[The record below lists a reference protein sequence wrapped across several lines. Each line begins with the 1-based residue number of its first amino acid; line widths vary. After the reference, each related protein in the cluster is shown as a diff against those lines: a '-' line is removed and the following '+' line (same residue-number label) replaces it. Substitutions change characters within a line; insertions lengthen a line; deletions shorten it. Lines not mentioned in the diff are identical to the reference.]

1 MNVSQ
6 IRNCLQN
13 KELLLLGDSTTRQW
27 AETIPKLLQ
36 IPDYK
41 PRNKK
46 TEYHH
51 FIREYKQLNL
61 TVSFNFHPLIGT
73 KTKIPVNEVHYE
85 VDILQSMP
93 TNNCSHLVLVISP
106 WAHYCQWS
114 KESYKQRLLKIREGI
129 LKFKVR
135 CPDVPIIIKG
145 SHPREQASKESRI
158 YYSNYILHEINAL
171 MKDTFYRSGA
181 WFLDVWDLNLSY
193 PATNNV
199 HMPDKCVEQEL
210 MSFITYLCEK

>member
-1 MNVSQ
+1 MH
-6 IRNCLQN
+6 NCLEN

-36 IPDYK
+36 IRGYK
-41 PRNKK
+41 PRNDKA
-46 TEYHH
+46 EYHR

-61 TVSFNFHPLIGT
+61 TVSFHFHPLIGT
-73 KTKIPVNEVHYE
+73 KTKIPVNEVNYE
-85 VDILQSMP
+85 VNILQSIP

-129 LKFKVR
+129 LKFKAR
-135 CPDVPIIIKG
+135 CPDVSVIIKG
-145 SHPREQASKESRI
+145 AHPREQRTVESRI
-158 YYSNYILHEINAL
+158 YFSNYLLHEIDVL
-171 MKDTFYRSGA
+171 MKDIFYGSGA

-193 PATNNV
+193 PSNNKV
-199 HMPDKCVEQEL
+199 HMPVKCVKQEL
-210 MSFITYLCEK
+210 MSFLTYICEK